1 MGNKKVSSNKKNAVN
16 SNSNVK
22 KKNTVKKDSSRI
34 GFLLFIVVMFLVI
47 LVSTVF
53 GDLQQIV
60 YNKEQTK
67 VLNSKYTGLLEEEAS
82 LNSEVNKLQDA
93 DYIERYAREKYMYTL
108 DGEKI
113 PETPETKVANIT
125 GTKTVDKKEAKVGEI
140 YTAEVVRIE
149 KYGVF
154 CKLWEGCEGL
164 CHISRLAKERVE
176 KCENVVSIGDQII
189 VKCISIDEKGRVDL
203 SRKDALTNVS
213 KPAADA
219 E

>member
-22 KKNTVKKDSSRI
+22 KKNTLKKDSSRI

-113 PETPETKVANIT
+113 LIIIDDENT
-125 GTKTVDKKEAKVGEI
+125 KKEE
-140 YTAEVVRIE
+140 E
-149 KYGVF
+149 
-154 CKLWEGCEGL
+154 
-164 CHISRLAKERVE
+164 
-176 KCENVVSIGDQII
+176 
-189 VKCISIDEKGRVDL
+189 
-203 SRKDALTNVS
+203 
-213 KPAADA
+213 
-219 E
+219 

>member
-16 SNSNVK
+16 YNINVK

-53 GDLQQIV
+53 GDLQHIV

-113 PETPETKVANIT
+113 LIIIDDENT
-125 GTKTVDKKEAKVGEI
+125 KKEE
-140 YTAEVVRIE
+140 E
-149 KYGVF
+149 
-154 CKLWEGCEGL
+154 
-164 CHISRLAKERVE
+164 
-176 KCENVVSIGDQII
+176 
-189 VKCISIDEKGRVDL
+189 
-203 SRKDALTNVS
+203 
-213 KPAADA
+213 
-219 E
+219 